1 MAYGRG
7 GSERGCG
14 GRERTE
20 GWIRAKKPTKQHEVW
35 VVVSQKEDVTVNRSF
50 TI

>member
-20 GWIRAKKPTKQHEVW
+20 GWLSAKNTKQHEVW
-35 VVVSQKEDVTVNRSF
+35 IVLSQKEDVTVNRSF